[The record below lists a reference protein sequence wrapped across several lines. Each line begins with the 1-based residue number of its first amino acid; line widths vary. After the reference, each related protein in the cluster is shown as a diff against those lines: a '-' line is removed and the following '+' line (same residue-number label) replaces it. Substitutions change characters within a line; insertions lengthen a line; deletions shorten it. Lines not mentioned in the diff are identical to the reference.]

1 MAVDTS
7 ISGSVGGNAPLFRVT
22 MRAAGVSADRP
33 ATLRVTLSR
42 VVLIWNV
49 DPQCDRVAT
58 GLLCTVT
65 AADSSVS
72 MNVVALPGAS
82 VTATLAGPADDPDPD
97 NNIWRAV
104 LD

>member
-1 MAVDTS
+1 MDTS

-22 MRAAGVSADRP
+22 LRAAGVQADRP
-33 ATLRVTLSR
+33 ATLRVTLTR
-42 VVLIWNV
+42 VVLLWNV

-58 GLLCTVT
+58 GLLCQVT
-65 AADSSVS
+65 SADPSVS

-82 VTATLAGPADDPDPD
+82 VTATLEGPADDPDPA
-97 NNIWRAV
+97 NNTWRAV